1 MVGSTG
7 CYDPVRMDKN
17 PDPAPAA
24 ETELHVEL
32 GRWLRLLRKRQGLSL
47 AAVARSSGLSPSF
60 LSQMERGLVQPS
72 LRSVN
77 RVAAALGTTA
87 SAVFALQGDGPVSLV
102 RRGEGAILA
111 DSRLLVRGNRA
122 IQPMEIR
129 AAPTEFGDY
138 FEHPGEELL
147 YVLDGRI
154 EVEVSRAE
162 RYLLASG
169 DALYYASMIGH
180 RWRNADGGPI
190 HVLMI
195 TENRAD
201 HI

>member
-1 MVGSTG
+1 MNV
-7 CYDPVRMDKN
+7 N
-17 PDPAPAA
+17 PPAA
-24 ETELHVEL
+24 VPPAEADLHVEL

-47 AAVARSSGLSPSF
+47 ADVAGSSGLSQSF

-87 SAVFALQGDGPVSLV
+87 SAVFALQGAGPVSLV
-102 RRGEGAILA
+102 RRGEGEIFA

-122 IQPMEIR
+122 IHPMEIR

-138 FEHPGEELL
+138 FEHVGEELL
-147 YVLDGRI
+147 YVIEGRI
-154 EVEVSRAE
+154 EVEVARSDK
-162 RYLLASG
+162 YVLTSG

-180 RWRNADGGPI
+180 RWRNVDGGPI
-190 HVLMI
+190 HVLMV

-201 HI
+201 HV

>member
-1 MVGSTG
+1 MGPTTTG
-7 CYDPVRMDKN
+7 P
-17 PDPAPAA
+17 PAEA
-24 ETELHVEL
+24 ELHVEL

-47 AAVARSSGLSPSF
+47 AAVAGSSGLSQSF

-87 SAVFALQGDGPVSLV
+87 SAVFALQGAGPVSLV
-102 RRGEGAILA
+102 RRGEGEIFA

-122 IQPMEIR
+122 IHPVEIR
-129 AAPTEFGDY
+129 GAPPEFGDY
-138 FEHPGEELL
+138 FEHAGEELL
-147 YVLDGRI
+147 YVIDGRI
-154 EVEVSRAE
+154 EVEVSRAD
-162 RYLLASG
+162 RYVLGSG

-190 HVLMI
+190 HVLMV
-195 TENRAD
+195 TENRAV
-201 HI
+201 HS